1 MGLDKKEIDLVILG
15 ILMGAPLHGYM
26 IKQAIE
32 GSYGDRYFR
41 LSNSALYPTLA
52 KLEKEGYIEGKRELQ
67 ESVPDR
73 KVYHITE
80 AGRKRL
86 VELAARPIEPSTTP
100 GGTDFNFKV
109 HAVHFGFLAKEE
121 RLKVIMPLYEDAK
134 LELKSALEKR
144 EKFDSDMKNY
154 RAILES
160 NPELKEQFG
169 NYMGRMTTFPKFV
182 LDEGIEELE
191 RKIQFYE
198 QIMELE

>member
-32 GSYGDRYFR
+32 GSYGDRYFK

-52 KLEKEGYIEGKRELQ
+52 KLQKDGYIEGKRELQ
-67 ESVPDR
+67 ESVPDK

-86 VELAARPIEPSTTP
+86 VELAARPIEPSTSP
-100 GGTDFNFKV
+100 GATDFNFKV
-109 HAVHFGFLAKEE
+109 HAVHFGFLTKEE
-121 RLKVIMPLYEDAK
+121 RHRVTMPLYEDAK

-144 EKFDSDMKNY
+144 ERFDRDMKAYLDMMKN
-154 RAILES
+154 
-160 NPELKEQFG
+160 NPQFKEQFG

-182 LDEGIEELE
+182 LDVGIDELE
-191 RKIQFYE
+191 RKIRFYE
-198 QIMELE
+198 RIMELE

>member
-32 GSYGDRYFR
+32 GSYGDRYFK

-52 KLEKEGYIEGKRELQ
+52 KLQKDGYIEGKRELQ
-67 ESVPDR
+67 ESVPDK

-86 VELAARPIEPSTTP
+86 VELAARPIEPSTSP
-100 GGTDFNFKV
+100 GATDFNFKV
-109 HAVHFGFLAKEE
+109 HAVHFGFLTKEE
-121 RLKVIMPLYEDAK
+121 RRRVTLPLYEDAK
-134 LELKSALEKR
+134 LELKSALDKR
-144 EKFDSDMKNY
+144 ERFDRDMKNY
-154 RAILES
+154 LGMMEN
-160 NPELKEQFG
+160 NPQFKEQFG
-169 NYMGRMTTFPKFV
+169 NFMGRMMTFPKFV

-191 RKIQFYE
+191 KKIQFYE
-198 QIMELE
+198 QILEME